1 MGKQHN
7 DGFKCNHCE
16 KSFCEMSTLREHR
29 KIHTR
34 DTFFTCKKLKR
45 PEIVYLSKFSFVLRY
60 VFLNLKSDNNALK
73 SFKYILK
80 VFSQMVTFQFPGL
93 SGSGSA
99 KFF

>member
-1 MGKQHN
+1 MGKRHK

-34 DTFFTCKKLKR
+34 DTFFTWKKLKR

-60 VFLNLKSDNNALK
+60 FLK

-93 SGSGSA
+93 NGSVIE
-99 KFF
+99 KNL